1 MDTVLE
7 IDNNFDF
14 TKLSLGQ
21 PQPFQGGSF
30 FTKITYNGHDL
41 QIQFPKCKTKQGIN
55 QTERKYFAD
64 LLYETVDSSELTAWL
79 ETLESTCQKLIF
91 NKRDMWFHSQIELND
106 IETAF
111 TNSARLYK
119 SGKQFL
125 IRCQISK
132 LHNNKQGVIIYDED
146 EKMLNIQDVTCDKD
160 IIPLLRIEGIKFSAR
175 SFQIEYN
182 LTQIMV
188 LREYEEV
195 SHCMIKH
202 NKPAI
207 TTAEVA
213 TSASQ
218 INLENT
224 TVFSPLMTQNT
235 ESVKMILPTENLLA
249 EPKIKEIITLE
260 IKNNSL
266 QENEIKPVSESIN
279 QNTLV
284 NTDTN
289 INVNIN
295 ANTNANTNANINANT
310 NDNDKETL
318 LGIIENS
325 SEKQSNDLEPVEIT
339 FNEIQEE
346 MKLRKPNEVYYEIY
360 RAAREKA
367 KLAKLAAIEA
377 YLEAKNI
384 KTKYMLEDLD
394 ESFDDESEYLE
405 ELSQ

>member
-7 IDNNFDF
+7 IDDNFDF

-30 FTKITYNGHDL
+30 FTKISYNGHDL

-55 QTERKYFAD
+55 QTEKKYFTD
-64 LLYETVDSSELTAWL
+64 LLYDTLESSELTAWL

-125 IRCQISK
+125 VRCHFNK
-132 LHNNKQGVIIYDED
+132 LHNNKQSVIIYDED

-160 IIPLLRIEGIKFSAR
+160 IIPLIRIDGIKFSTR

-188 LREYEEV
+188 LREQEEI

-202 NKPAI
+202 NKSVIYQNSNTSTSTLGNLVNIASENNLQES
-207 TTAEVA
+207 TTQESSLE
-213 TSASQ
+213 TNKFNL
-218 INLENT
+218 INNQT
-224 TVFSPLMTQNT
+224 IN
-235 ESVKMILPTENLLA
+235 SVKV
-249 EPKIKEIITLE
+249 EIN
-260 IKNNSL
+260 KNDRD
-266 QENEIKPVSESIN
+266 SESIAGEN
-279 QNTLV
+279 LTKMKESENTLV
-284 NTDTN
+284 NMNSVSIHNPLDNNKSKTN
-289 INVNIN
+289 TEIVV
-295 ANTNANTNANINANT
+295 
-310 NDNDKETL
+310 
-318 LGIIENS
+318 
-325 SEKQSNDLEPVEIT
+325 EKQNDDLEPVEIS
-339 FNEIQEE
+339 FNEIEE
-346 MKLRKPNEVYYEIY
+346 EIKLRKPNEVYYEIY

-367 KLAKLAAIEA
+367 KLAKIAAIEA
-377 YLEAKNI
+377 YLEAKSI

-394 ESFDDESEYLE
+394 ESFEDESEYLE
-405 ELSQ
+405 ELSEQ